1 MPVGLTT
8 QGGPPVVAQVYI
20 FGGGGGGGGGA
31 VQVWLQVAVVN
42 VPVALSTHLA
52 LSQAYLGGAGVLP
65 QNVSSEPCPTE
76 STRVSQVRAI
86 SDG

>member
-20 FGGGGGGGGGA
+20 LGGGGGGGA

-52 LSQAYLGGAGVLP
+52 PSQAYLGGAGVLP

>member
-1 MPVGLTT
+1 MPAGLTT

-20 FGGGGGGGGGA
+20 LGGGGGGGA

-42 VPVALSTHLA
+42 VPIARSTHLA
-52 LSQAYLGGAGVLP
+52 PSQVYLGGAGVPP

-76 STRVSQVRAI
+76 STRVRQVRAI